1 MTKLEE
7 LKAARED
14 AWVAAHDA
22 EAAAFAWCTAC
33 DVIAAYKAKLKK
45 IQEENPMTKLEKL
58 KAAYNAARD
67 AYEADLDAEYACD
80 AYRDAAAC
88 AAARDAGDASWDARN
103 AALAAYKAELKKTQE
118 ENSDD

>member
-7 LKAARED
+7 LLTAY
-14 AWVAAHDA
+14 HD
-22 EAAAFAWCTAC
+22 
-33 DVIAAYKAKLKK
+33 
-45 IQEENPMTKLEKL
+45 
-58 KAAYNAARD
+58 ARD

-103 AALAAYKAELKKTQE
+103 AALAAYWAELEKTQE
-118 ENSDD
+118 ENSND

>member
-45 IQEENPMTKLEKL
+45 IQEENT
-58 KAAYNAARD
+58 ND
-67 AYEADLDAEYACD
+67 
-80 AYRDAAAC
+80 
-88 AAARDAGDASWDARN
+88 
-103 AALAAYKAELKKTQE
+103 
-118 ENSDD
+118 